1 MVIEKHTLKVTT
13 TGSAGSASG
22 SAQLALAISRLVAIH
37 LNYDASAPGA
47 TTDVTVKTPGNPATK
62 TLLTVSNNATDGWY
76 FPKEQDMGNTG
87 SLITGSYS
95 DPLIHNNLLIEVAQ
109 GDALTDILTATVY
122 VDVG

>member
-1 MVIEKHTLKVTT
+1 MVIKKHTLKVTT

-22 SAQLALAISRLVAIH
+22 SGHLSLPISRLVAVH
-37 LNYDASAPGA
+37 LNYDSAAPGG
-47 TTDVTVKTPGNPATK
+47 TTDVTITAPGNPASR

-95 DPLIHNNLLIEVAQ
+95 DPLIHDSLDMAVAQ
-109 GDALTDILTATVY
+109 SDALTDAVVATVY
-122 VDVG
+122 VRV